1 MLTVSEL
8 SVAFGQYGRGLS
20 RRRVEVLRSV
30 SLEVGEAEIV
40 AICGESG
47 AGKSVLADALTG
59 VLPANAQVTGD
70 IAWEGKMRPGKELRL
85 IPQGVGAFD
94 PTMRIGDF
102 VGSGAALERFGV
114 RDLKDSY
121 PGELSGGQLRRALLA
136 TSDGKGVRLVIA
148 DEPTPG
154 LDPASVDV
162 TLSYFQELREHGT
175 SVLLIT
181 HDLVAASRIA
191 DRVVIMRAGEIVD
204 GDSEYARALWHAQ
217 TANNFWGKQC

>member
-102 VGSGAALERFGV
+102 VGNDAALERFGV
-114 RDLKDSY
+114 GDLKDSY

-136 TSDGKGVRLVIA
+136 TSAGKGVRLVIA

-154 LDPASVDV
+154 LDPVSVDV